1 MIVMVA
7 QETAKDYYGRL
18 VPRHAHGTANLGRK
32 TASTKVIMNAVM
44 ELYDRI
50 VDKNLLVR
58 RINIAANHV
67 VEEAQAQETETYEQM
82 NLFTDYGEL
91 KREREEEKKALERE
105 RRLQQTMLDIKKK
118 YGKNAILK
126 GMNLEEGATARER
139 NNQIG
144 GHKA

>member
-1 MIVMVA
+1 MA
-7 QETAKDYYGRL
+7 LFYTGRL
-18 VPRHAHGTANLGRK
+18 R
-32 TASTKVIMNAVM
+32 
-44 ELYDRI
+44 
-50 VDKNLLVR
+50 
-58 RINIAANHV
+58 
-67 VEEAQAQETETYEQM
+67 EA
-82 NLFTDYGEL
+82 L
-91 KREREEEKKALERE
+91 EEEKKALERE

>member
-1 MIVMVA
+1 MVEKGLVA
-7 QETAKDYYGRL
+7 DQMVLTVNFDRSSLENPKIRNAYKGETAKDYYGRL

-91 KREREEEKKALERE
+91 KREREEAQRMVSQL
-105 RRLQQTMLDIKKK
+105 
-118 YGKNAILK
+118 Y
-126 GMNLEEGATARER
+126 
-139 NNQIG
+139 
-144 GHKA
+144 